1 MLPKF
6 NNQTKQI
13 TMKRE
18 KLKETLNQSKLHS
31 YPPEGYEWIK
41 SIPDQHFDTLKL
53 YISIVMDDGTIE
65 DISTKSQ
72 LAIAFS
78 KDQGQSYG
86 EYHRK
91 CFENIMRLGYTTEQ
105 EIMMG
110 GNS

>member
-1 MLPKF
+1 
-6 NNQTKQI
+6 
-13 TMKRE
+13 MKKE
-18 KLKETLNQSKLHS
+18 KPNYTL
-31 YPPEGYEWIK
+31 YPNGYKWVR

-53 YISIVMDDGTIE
+53 YVSMVMDDCTIE
-65 DISTKSQ
+65 DISTKLR

-105 EIMMG
+105 EISD
-110 GNS
+110 NLELINQQDL